1 MKSSHEVAQPLSS
14 GACGDRPDQ
23 ISVRLADPQ
32 SESVSPEAAKFCGS
46 QRDAELLFCWL
57 GKRLAERAVISQR
70 RNRHIFRTI
79 FNSITCFFESE
90 RKGGFP
96 EPIVNCR

>member
-1 MKSSHEVAQPLSS
+1 MAIPFSVKSSHEVTVAQPLSS
-14 GACGDRPDQ
+14 GACSDRPDQ

-57 GKRLAERAVISQR
+57 GKRLAERAVISQQK
-70 RNRHIFRTI
+70 
-79 FNSITCFFESE
+79 
-90 RKGGFP
+90 RKKKKRFKSKLGQSLAL
-96 EPIVNCR
+96 